1 MVSVDILR
9 RLRLSQRGKGRQV
22 RKEKLFRHLLSVLRF
37 ARAQRPF
44 RGEIRYCSRWPP
56 RRVCRQILFILLFL
70 RALGRKPA
78 RPLRRRMLRRLR
90 LPTALLHPPSRQRS
104 VRIWKCVH
112 KRLLVKEHNV
122 WLLYRR
128 RRSLAHR
135 LSLLLQFIQLRP
147 RRRRALELELSGR
160 KVRRFCHWQGRL
172 HWRRRH
178 LHCRQQMRPKRL
190 LAPLM
195 TWITSTARC
204 CTRRTMCSRGLHLHA
219 LLSSLPPRS
228 HIQRTTCCVG
238 GKEDGLSLSRLFPLT
253 KTLKLK
259 NFQYL
264 PLALGSRMSLA
275 RCFLYQDLRRGD
287 ASGVQHE
294 ERKYP
299 DIDLAVLFI
308 RWTWKAKSIFDSQPM
323 HCVWQ
328 LVFRF
333 PWFKT
338 IIAGSHTRQ
347 LAPLTMVQRRR
358 GTCCPGR
365 TCDIFGRPRL
375 IGWRIRRCCVVQ
387 FCCASP
393 ASLVRSRT
401 SLEYTCSLQTGYPVA
416 RMLCIDTYALCR
428 LLTNGLQL
436 FKISTARD
444 LVHFRA
450 KSPCK
455 QLVVQLLSL
464 CVLTCNC
471 AFSIALRQ
479 GKGQCP
485 SRPPLAEEAGL
496 FARLMLFACFLVCVV
511 CFLPTR
517 FFFLRKKENE

>member
-1 MVSVDILR
+1 M
-9 RLRLSQRGKGRQV
+9 
-22 RKEKLFRHLLSVLRF
+22 
-37 ARAQRPF
+37 
-44 RGEIRYCSRWPP
+44 
-56 RRVCRQILFILLFL
+56 
-70 RALGRKPA
+70 
-78 RPLRRRMLRRLR
+78 
-90 LPTALLHPPSRQRS
+90 
-104 VRIWKCVH
+104 
-112 KRLLVKEHNV
+112 
-122 WLLYRR
+122 
-128 RRSLAHR
+128 
-135 LSLLLQFIQLRP
+135 
-147 RRRRALELELSGR
+147 
-160 KVRRFCHWQGRL
+160 
-172 HWRRRH
+172 
-178 LHCRQQMRPKRL
+178 
-190 LAPLM
+190 
-195 TWITSTARC
+195 
-204 CTRRTMCSRGLHLHA
+204 
-219 LLSSLPPRS
+219 
-228 HIQRTTCCVG
+228 
-238 GKEDGLSLSRLFPLT
+238 
-253 KTLKLK
+253 
-259 NFQYL
+259 
-264 PLALGSRMSLA
+264 
-275 RCFLYQDLRRGD
+275 
-287 ASGVQHE
+287 
-294 ERKYP
+294 
-299 DIDLAVLFI
+299 
-308 RWTWKAKSIFDSQPM
+308 
-323 HCVWQ
+323 
-328 LVFRF
+328 FRF

-393 ASLVRSRT
+393 ASLVRART

-517 FFFLRKKENE
+517 FFFKRKENE